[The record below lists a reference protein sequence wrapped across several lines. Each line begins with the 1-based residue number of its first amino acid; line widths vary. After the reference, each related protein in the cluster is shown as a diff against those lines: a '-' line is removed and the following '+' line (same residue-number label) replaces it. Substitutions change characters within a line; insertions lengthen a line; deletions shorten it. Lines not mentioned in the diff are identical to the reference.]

1 MVGNDN
7 NNLIKYISSYIRFPL
22 VVSLE
27 RLPPKVVKKRC
38 KTLHQRQLSSIR
50 RIQYGTVTLD
60 WLTPTSPH
68 SVSQAIISACTDT
81 IDIYNITEEACFTD
95 SGASE
100 DMFPD
105 YSTFPTYHRL
115 HNSYAT
121 LGDTTSITIEG
132 IITAVYILNGMTIL
146 IHNSLHIQ
154 NLSGPLYSLCK
165 YR

>member
-100 DMFPD
+100 YMFPD
-105 YSTFPTYHRL
+105 YSTFCTYHLL

-121 LGDTTSITIEG
+121 LGDTTNLPIED
-132 IITAVYILNGMTIL
+132 IRTTLNTPNGKTIL
-146 IHNSLHIQ
+146 TCNTIHTPALW
-154 NLSGPLYSLCK
+154 GPLYSLRK
-165 YR
+165 